1 MNYPVKPLPLTQPDP
16 GGYPPSWGQ
25 QAGPFGQPGQ
35 EDGLDI
41 RALLNPIWRWKWL
54 IAATTVAATLL
65 AIAVILNLDP
75 RYTANARVIF
85 DPERLRIIDLD
96 NVIVSPDMST
106 TGLQNQIEIL
116 RSANLLER
124 VIDSLRLETAPEF
137 NPSLRTT
144 PVSIVERAINRLP
157 LPVRVR
163 QALADF
169 GIIGPLPI
177 EGETPEE
184 IAERLRASI
193 IQDLIRDMRLR
204 PIPNSRVID
213 IGFTST
219 NRGLAAAIVNT
230 VAEQYIVVQVEA
242 KRDDV
247 AAATELLSVR
257 VRDLEN
263 RLNAAEEAVEIA
275 RLDLAIASGSGFQ
288 YAGQQLDA
296 LNATLAQANLTVSD
310 LEARLARATAAL
322 EDEANFWIVAEFR
335 ASPLI
340 QSYRTRENELVSERA
355 SLALSLGENN
365 PTMQRLDTQI
375 AEVRRNIRAEAEA
388 IVAALGSDLETARNR
403 QSTVEADLK
412 ALEEGALDR
421 TRAEMRL
428 QRLERDANAVR
439 LVYETFLNRLKET
452 SEQASLQT
460 SDARFLTRASPPEDP
475 DTRSRQIAVVMAAMA
490 GMGLG
495 VGIVLLIE
503 HLNSTFR
510 SPSDLET
517 RTGHTVLAAIPFA
530 GKRRRPKQV
539 IADFLKKPNTH
550 LAEAARNLRTSILHS
565 NLDQPPK
572 VVLFTSTVP
581 GEGKTTTAMLV
592 AITSRQMGR
601 SAVIVDCDLRQRTV
615 ARMFAG
621 DKDRAGLFAVLE
633 GTATIEE
640 AIVEEAETGLHVLT
654 PEPSEI
660 AQGNPADI
668 LSSHR
673 FRRLIQELRARYDIV
688 ILDTPPALVVTDARI
703 VAMLADAVV
712 YLVRWGHTN
721 RNAVQQGLRELG
733 TVNSRI
739 AGMALTMVD
748 EAKAAKYVDNE
759 YYYKRKY
766 KNYVS
771 S

>member
-1 MNYPVKPLPLTQPDP
+1 MNYSVKPLPLTRPDP
-16 GGYPPSWGQ
+16 GGYPPSRAPQ
-25 QAGPFGQPGQ
+25 TGPSAE

-41 RALLNPIWRWKWL
+41 RALLNPLWRWKWL
-54 IAATTVAATLL
+54 IAFTTIVTTL
-65 AIAVILNLDP
+65 IAVLVMLSLEP

-96 NVIVSPDMST
+96 NVIVSPDTTT

-137 NPSLRTT
+137 NPSLRTA
-144 PVSIVERAINRLP
+144 PVSIVERAIDRVP

-163 QALADF
+163 RALAEF
-169 GIIGPLPI
+169 GIIRPLPI
-177 EGETPEE
+177 EGESPEE
-184 IAERLRASI
+184 VAERLRASI
-193 IQDLIRDMRLR
+193 VQDLIDNMRLR

-213 IGFTST
+213 ISYSST

-288 YAGQQLDA
+288 FAGQQLDA
-296 LNATLAQANLTVSD
+296 LNASLAQARLTVSD
-310 LEARLARATAAL
+310 LEARLARATEAL
-322 EDEANFWIVAEFR
+322 ENEANFWIVGEFR
-335 ASPLI
+335 NSPLI
-340 QSYRTRENELVSERA
+340 QSYRTRENELMSERA

-365 PTMQRLDTQI
+365 PTMVRLDTQI
-375 AEVRRNIRAEAEA
+375 NEVRRNIRAEAEA
-388 IVAALGSDLETARNR
+388 IIAALASDLDSARDR
-403 QSTVEADLK
+403 QSAVEADLK
-412 ALEEGALDR
+412 ALEDGALER

-475 DTRSRQIAVVMAAMA
+475 DTRSRQIGVVMAALA

-495 VGIVLLIE
+495 VGIVFLIE
-503 HLNSTFR
+503 QLNSTFR
-510 SPSDLET
+510 SPSDLEK
-517 RTGHTVLAAIPFA
+517 RTGTTVLAAIPIA

-539 IADFLKKPNTH
+539 IADFLKRPNTH
-550 LAEAARNLRTSILHS
+550 LAEAVRNLRTSILHS

-572 VVLFTSTVP
+572 VVMFTSTVP

-621 DKDRAGLFAVLE
+621 ERDRAGLFAVLE
-633 GTATIEE
+633 GRATIEE

-668 LSSHR
+668 LSSLR

-703 VAMLADAVV
+703 VGMLADAVV

-721 RNAVQQGLRELG
+721 RNAVLQGLRELG
-733 TVNSRI
+733 NVNTRV
-739 AGMALTMVD
+739 AGVALSMVD

-771 S
+771 P

>member
-1 MNYPVKPLPLTQPDP
+1 MNYSVKPLPLTRPDP
-16 GGYPPSWGQ
+16 GGYPPSW
-25 QAGPFGQPGQ
+25 APPTGPAAE

-54 IAATTVAATLL
+54 IAATTIVTTLL
-65 AIAVILNLDP
+65 AILVMLNLDP
-75 RYTANARVIF
+75 RYTASARVIF

-96 NVIVSPDMST
+96 NVIVSPDTTT

-116 RSANLLER
+116 RSSTLLER

-144 PVSIVERAINRLP
+144 PVSVVERAINRVP
-157 LPVRVR
+157 LPVRVKR
-163 QALADF
+163 ALAEF

-184 IAERLRASI
+184 IRERLRAAI
-193 IQDLIRDMRLR
+193 IQDLIDDMRLR

-213 IGFTST
+213 ISFTST

-230 VAEQYIVVQVEA
+230 VAEQYIVVQLET

-296 LNATLAQANLTVSD
+296 LNTSLAQAKLTVSD
-310 LEARLARATAAL
+310 LELRLDRARAAL
-322 EDEANFWIVAEFR
+322 EDDANFWVVGEFR
-335 ASPLI
+335 ASQLI
-340 QSYRTRENELVSERA
+340 QGYRVQENELVSERA
-355 SLALSLGENN
+355 SLALSLGESN
-365 PTMQRLDTQI
+365 PAMVRLDTQI
-375 AEVRRNIRAEAEA
+375 AEVRRNIRAEAEV
-388 IVAALGSDLETARNR
+388 IVASLASDLESARRRQTA
-403 QSTVEADLK
+403 VEADLK
-412 ALEEGALDR
+412 ALEDGALER

-475 DTRSRQIAVVMAAMA
+475 DTRSRQIGVVMAALA

-510 SPSDLET
+510 SPSDLEK
-517 RTGHTVLAAIPFA
+517 RTGQTMLAAIPIA

-539 IADFLKKPNTH
+539 IAEFLQKPNTH

-572 VVLFTSTVP
+572 VVMFTSTVP

-633 GTATIEE
+633 GTATVEE

-668 LSSHR
+668 LSSLR

-703 VAMLADAVV
+703 VGMLADAVV

-733 TVNSRI
+733 SVNSRV
-739 AGMALTMVD
+739 AGVALTMVD

-766 KNYVS
+766 KNYVTS
-771 S
+771 

>member
-1 MNYPVKPLPLTQPDP
+1 MNYSVKPLPLTRPDP
-16 GGYPPSWGQ
+16 GGYPPSW
-25 QAGPFGQPGQ
+25 APPTGPATE

-41 RALLNPIWRWKWL
+41 RALLNPLWRWKWL
-54 IAATTVAATLL
+54 IAATTIVTTLL
-65 AIAVILNLDP
+65 AILVMLNLDP
-75 RYTANARVIF
+75 RYTASARVIF

-96 NVIVSPDMST
+96 NVIVSPDTTT

-116 RSANLLER
+116 RSSTLLER

-144 PVSIVERAINRLP
+144 PVSVVERAIDRLP
-157 LPVRVR
+157 LPVRVKR
-163 QALADF
+163 ALADF

-184 IAERLRASI
+184 VRERLRAAI
-193 IQDLIRDMRLR
+193 IQDLIDDMRLR

-213 IGFTST
+213 ISYTST

-230 VAEQYIVVQVEA
+230 VAEQYIVVQLET

-288 YAGQQLDA
+288 YAGEQLDA
-296 LNATLAQANLTVSD
+296 LNASLAQAKLTASD
-310 LEARLARATAAL
+310 LELRLDRARAAL
-322 EDEANFWIVAEFR
+322 EDSANFWVVGEFR
-335 ASPLI
+335 ESSLI
-340 QSYRTRENELVSERA
+340 QSYRVQENELVSERA

-375 AEVRRNIRAEAEA
+375 AEVQRNIRTEAEA
-388 IVAALGSDLETARNR
+388 IVAALASDLESARNR
-403 QSTVEADLK
+403 QSSVEADLK
-412 ALEEGALDR
+412 ALEDGALER

-475 DTRSRQIAVVMAAMA
+475 DTRSRQIGVVMAALA

-510 SPSDLET
+510 SASDLEK
-517 RTGHTVLAAIPFA
+517 RTGQTMLAAIPVA

-539 IADFLKKPNTH
+539 IAEFLQKPNTH

-572 VVLFTSTVP
+572 VVMFTSTVP

-668 LSSHR
+668 LSSLR

-703 VAMLADAVV
+703 VGLLADAVV

-733 TVNSRI
+733 SVNSRV
-739 AGMALTMVD
+739 AGVALTMVD

-766 KNYVS
+766 KNYVTS
-771 S
+771 